1 MNKKDFMKAM
11 SMIDDDLMR
20 DADAP
25 VTGETTAYETSV
37 SGVERYRRPAW
48 QRAAATAATLLLVLG
63 VGAAGTY
70 YLTHR
75 GAPAPDEEQIIAA
88 STAETTQT
96 TAVQT
101 EAETSA
107 EATTVPTRKRDKLAK
122 TTVKDDA
129 AKESTYTEPVTDPAE
144 DEESPTVT
152 TYQECSG
159 APLSAQTT
167 VQTTAAPKGTQTTAQ
182 TTEIPVWT
190 QFPQT
195 TRIDPNWHPGI
206 DPAEWDYDIFADLA
220 KNSYST
226 PTCDGI
232 PEYRLVAPDGTEYL
246 INLSE
251 QWVWRRTPDMI
262 GKPVEPEESMLT
274 PSQWYFLTKRGADI
288 GMQADQYG
296 GGYWWVEN

>member
-25 VTGETTAYETSV
+25 GTGETTAYETSV

-129 AKESTYTEPVTDPAE
+129 AKESTYTEPVTDPA
-144 DEESPTVT
+144 DEQTPTVT

-296 GGYWWVEN
+296 GYWWVEN